1 LGRQKNEER
10 EMEKQGYLITREM
23 VYGTETPEIPHSFE
37 DTGEFRAPLAGEVS
51 LLDNGG
57 GAWWHVCASKRTEPR
72 IILRKKRVRKVVFT
86 QVGERK
92 GMPGDWVELEKG
104 TIRQLKDESTLY
116 SYPIFT
122 REEVFE

>member
-1 LGRQKNEER
+1 
-10 EMEKQGYLITREM
+10 MEKQGYLITREM
-23 VYGTETPEIPHSFE
+23 VYGKELPVLPSDRE
-37 DTGEFRAPLAGEVS
+37 DTGEFRPPMKGEEFVTDTGFVEDCQFNSWPL
-51 LLDNGG
+51 NQ
-57 GAWWHVCASKRTEPR
+57 PR